1 MSDPIYWRENVK
13 HDLWQAAQKVRDL
26 NADAY
31 AAIVEGVDTLT
42 LAENKVSELYEERER
57 LLEALV
63 QIRGWR
69 EIGHADT
76 LGEKL
81 RAIEAI
87 CDRALTNTQGRDG
100 E

>member
-1 MSDPIYWRENVK
+1 MNNALCRHCMTPIDFGIEECGCDGERIEQ
-13 HDLWQAAQKVRDL
+13 L
-26 NADAY
+26 
-31 AAIVEGVDTLT
+31 E
-42 LAENKVSELYEERER
+42 AENQR
-57 LLEALV
+57 LCEALV

-76 LGEKL
+76 IGEKL

-87 CDRALTNTQGRDG
+87 CDRALTNTQGPQEG